1 MSLSISAAAISIDRL
16 SLQMLI
22 KPQIFILRPEQSRN
36 THLQVLLCKKYNNI
50 RIFNENTI
58 KLQQMDFHNTMA

>member
-22 KPQIFILRPEQSRN
+22 KPQIFILRPEQSNN

-50 RIFNENTI
+50 
-58 KLQQMDFHNTMA
+58 